1 MKLGIVG
8 SGMIVHDVLP
18 VLKRIPEIQL
28 QAIFGLASDIT
39 VLEQL
44 QDEYKIQEVFIEY
57 EDFLAS
63 TEFDTV
69 YIALPNN
76 LHFAFSKQ
84 ALEAGKHVICEKPFT
99 SNLNEL
105 EQLID
110 IANQKPVFLLEA
122 ITNQYSPNYQA
133 IRELMPELGAIK
145 LIEANYSQYS
155 SRYDAFKNGTILPA
169 FDRSKSG
176 GALMD
181 LNSYNVHFVAG
192 LLGAPN
198 AVQYAAN
205 IEQAIDTSGILMF
218 DYGSTKAVC
227 IGAKDCAATSF
238 VTIQGE
244 NGTIHVDGAANVLP
258 EFTHYDRKSG
268 TITNYN
274 YEADKHRMYDEF
286 VAFTKMLAA
295 NDVQQMQQR
304 LEHSRNV
311 MQILTQARISA
322 GIIFPADE

>member
-18 VLKRIPEIQL
+18 VLKRIPDIEL
-28 QAIFGLASDIT
+28 QAIFGLADDMQT
-39 VLEQL
+39 LEQL
-44 QDEYKIQEVFIEY
+44 QDEYKIQEVFVNY
-57 EDFLAS
+57 ESFLANKN
-63 TEFDTV
+63 FDTV
-69 YIALPNN
+69 YIALPNH
-76 LHFAFSKQ
+76 LHFAFSQQ
-84 ALEAGKHVICEKPFT
+84 ALTAGKNVICEKPFT
-99 SNLNEL
+99 SNLTEL

-110 IANQKPVFLLEA
+110 IARLNRVFLFEA

-133 IRELMPELGAIK
+133 IRELLPQLGPIK

-155 SRYDAFKNGTILPA
+155 SRYDAFKTGTILPA
-169 FDRSKSG
+169 FDRTKAG

-192 LLGAPN
+192 LLGAPQ
-198 AVQYAAN
+198 AIQYAAN
-205 IEQAIDTSGILMF
+205 IERDIDTSGILML

-244 NGTIHVDGAANVLP
+244 NGTIHVNGAANVLP
-258 EFTHYDRKSG
+258 GFTYYDRQSG
-268 TITNYN
+268 EASDYN
-274 YEADKHRMYDEF
+274 YETDGHRMYDEF
-286 VAFTKMLAA
+286 VAISQML
-295 NDVQQMQQR
+295 NDNDYEQMQQY

-311 MQILTQARISA
+311 MQILTEARKSA
-322 GIIFPADE
+322 GIVFPADE